1 MSRTSADS
9 GSSPTDQAPREED
22 DTQGCVLEE
31 DLLSQWNGREG
42 NEIVATEKV
51 ACDRCRRRKTKCD
64 RVNPCS
70 QCIKRASQCTYQL
83 GQKAKEKRQRVLI
96 SSVYES
102 RMEHISNKIDDLS
115 EMMRHLSHERSS
127 TSGLAT
133 SAGLQP
139 PLHSSLR
146 SSESRV
152 AASDNKTGVRDH
164 HQPLAEA
171 GGIESTLF
179 AHVIFATKF
188 LQTVVANDP
197 YTNVAAD
204 MTSVLD
210 ALRSTVN
217 VQKQQNET
225 LEGSPP
231 FSKTLPPGL
240 SSRDLPMPSMNRILA
255 CLRIA
260 HEERSPNQVYWPFEF
275 GSLGDFT
282 QYVIKACSPGPVTD
296 TELIIVHY
304 GLELLFTE
312 CSSVTGEDAVKQEY
326 EAQAL
331 ICSDSLET
339 ILSNLPFH
347 ITTNIVSVC
356 AMYMA
361 TIYCL
366 KHGKPFA
373 AWTFISRASL
383 MAQALGLH
391 NKLVMATEPTEESQR
406 GMRLFWG
413 LYALEKAVS
422 LRLGRSS
429 TIRDHD
435 ITVPRLLLDRNM
447 TSLLHNR
454 LPDWIEVASLYG
466 RVYDNIYSPS
476 ALSQPPSLRESR
488 TRALAAE
495 LERIMA
501 SRVEFYVSHSLP
513 IFLCMAA
520 GMETKF
526 GPSFYSR
533 ANFGVQKRPN
543 QWTSHVVHPGPSRF
557 IIHANRAI
565 EYSILASIYRGI
577 PSGQSSS
584 LTPCPQ
590 CISAARATLK
600 EIEVCISMLADAVL
614 WSPNLDIWVNEII
627 LLAPFM
633 PFLILFCSIIETS
646 NSSDLDRL
654 RQLVDSLQSMAQ
666 SPRYSACSKQL
677 RILKA
682 LYDVAAKYVEA
693 KAKGQSGDVPSDPF
707 TDLDMDMYL
716 KGNAVWFDA
725 DPHSPG
731 LLTAPETWSVDGV
744 QTPAAASS
752 AGTTEDQGQ
761 QVTNQALSFQPRAT
775 ISTMQRQIPD
785 DFTMELDTP
794 GVQLGSWFH
803 QSHQM
808 MRLLDDY

>member
-1 MSRTSADS
+1 MPGTPSDS
-9 GSSPTDQAPREED
+9 GSSPTDQAPREKD
-22 DTQGCVLEE
+22 DTQGRVLEE
-31 DLLSQWNGREG
+31 DLLSQWNGHEG
-42 NEIVATEKV
+42 HEIVATEKV

-70 QCIKRASQCTYQL
+70 QCIKTGSQCTYQL
-83 GQKAKEKRQRVLI
+83 GQKVKEKRQRVLI

-127 TSGLAT
+127 NGGPAT
-133 SAGLQP
+133 SAALQP
-139 PLHSSLR
+139 PLHSSFR
-146 SSESRV
+146 SSKSRV
-152 AASDNKTGVRDH
+152 AASGNKTGARNH
-164 HQPLAEA
+164 HQPSIEA
-171 GGIESTLF
+171 GGIESTLL
-179 AHVIFATKF
+179 AHVIFATRF

-197 YTNVAAD
+197 YSKVAAE

-225 LEGSPP
+225 LEDSPP
-231 FSKTLPPGL
+231 FSKALPPGL
-240 SSRDLPMPSMNRILA
+240 SFRDLPIPSMDRILA

-260 HEERSPNQVYWPFEF
+260 HERSSNEVYWPFEF

-296 TELIIVHY
+296 TELIIAHY

-312 CSSVTGEDAVKQEY
+312 CSSVTGDDAVKHEY

-361 TIYCL
+361 TIYSL
-366 KHGKPFA
+366 RHGKPFA
-373 AWTFISRASL
+373 AWSFISRASL

-391 NKLVMATEPTEESQR
+391 SKLAMTTEPAEEGQR
-406 GMRLFWG
+406 GIRLFWA
-413 LYALEKAVS
+413 LYVLEKAVS
-422 LRLGRSS
+422 LRLGRPS

-435 ITVPRLLLDRNM
+435 ITVPRLPLDRKM

-466 RVYDNIYSPS
+466 RVYDNIYSPN
-476 ALSQPPSLRESR
+476 ALVQPVSTRESR

-501 SRVEFYVSHSLP
+501 ARVEFY
-513 IFLCMAA
+513 
-520 GMETKF
+520 
-526 GPSFYSR
+526 
-533 ANFGVQKRPN
+533 KRPN

-584 LTPCPQ
+584 LAPCPE
-590 CISAARATLK
+590 CISAARVTLK
-600 EIEVCISMLADAVL
+600 EIEVCMSMLADAAL
-614 WSPNLDIWVNEII
+614 WSPSLDIWVNEII

-633 PFLILFCSIIETS
+633 PFLILFCSIVETS

-707 TDLDMDMYL
+707 TDLDMDTYL
-716 KGNAVWFDA
+716 NSNTVWFGA
-725 DPHSPG
+725 DSHSPG
-731 LLTAPETWSVDGV
+731 VSTAPDIWSLNGTE
-744 QTPAAASS
+744 TPAVASS
-752 AGTTEDQGQ
+752 AGTTEGQGQ
-761 QVTNQALSFQPRAT
+761 QVMNQALNFQPRAT
-775 ISTMQRQIPD
+775 MSAMQQQIPYD
-785 DFTMELDTP
+785 LTMELDMP
-794 GVQLGSWFH
+794 GVQLGRWFY

-808 MRLLDDY
+808 MRLLDDS

>member
-1 MSRTSADS
+1 MPGTPSDS
-9 GSSPTDQAPREED
+9 GSSPTDQAPREKD
-22 DTQGCVLEE
+22 DTQGRVLEE
-31 DLLSQWNGREG
+31 DLLSQWNGHEG
-42 NEIVATEKV
+42 HEIVATEKV

-70 QCIKRASQCTYQL
+70 QCIKTGSQCTYQL
-83 GQKAKEKRQRVLI
+83 GQKVKEKRQRVLI

-127 TSGLAT
+127 NGGPAT
-133 SAGLQP
+133 SAALQP
-139 PLHSSLR
+139 PLHSSFR
-146 SSESRV
+146 SSKSRV
-152 AASDNKTGVRDH
+152 AASGNKTGARNH
-164 HQPLAEA
+164 HQPSIEA
-171 GGIESTLF
+171 GGIESTLL
-179 AHVIFATKF
+179 AHVIFATRF

-197 YTNVAAD
+197 YSKVAAE

-225 LEGSPP
+225 LEDSPP
-231 FSKTLPPGL
+231 FSKALPPGL
-240 SSRDLPMPSMNRILA
+240 SFRDLPIPSMDRILA

-260 HEERSPNQVYWPFEF
+260 HERSSNEVYWPFEF

-296 TELIIVHY
+296 TELIIAHY

-312 CSSVTGEDAVKQEY
+312 CSSVTGDDAVKHEY

-361 TIYCL
+361 
-366 KHGKPFA
+366 
-373 AWTFISRASL
+373 
-383 MAQALGLH
+383 ALGLH
-391 NKLVMATEPTEESQR
+391 SKLAMTTEPAEEGQR
-406 GMRLFWG
+406 GIRLFWA
-413 LYALEKAVS
+413 LYVLEKAVS
-422 LRLGRSS
+422 LRLGRPS

-435 ITVPRLLLDRNM
+435 ITVPRLPLDRKM

-466 RVYDNIYSPS
+466 RVPN
-476 ALSQPPSLRESR
+476 ALVQPVSTRESR

-501 SRVEFYVSHSLP
+501 ARVEFYKATSDPYL
-513 IFLCMAA
+513 
-520 GMETKF
+520 
-526 GPSFYSR
+526 YSP

-584 LTPCPQ
+584 LAPCPE
-590 CISAARATLK
+590 CISAARVTLK
-600 EIEVCISMLADAVL
+600 EIEVCMSMLADAAL
-614 WSPNLDIWVNEII
+614 WSPSLDIWVNEII

-633 PFLILFCSIIETS
+633 PFLILFCSIVETS

-707 TDLDMDMYL
+707 TDLDMDTYL
-716 KGNAVWFDA
+716 NSNTVWFGA
-725 DPHSPG
+725 DSHSPG
-731 LLTAPETWSVDGV
+731 VSTAPDIWSLNGTE
-744 QTPAAASS
+744 TPAVASS
-752 AGTTEDQGQ
+752 AGTTEGQGQ
-761 QVTNQALSFQPRAT
+761 QVMNQALNFQPRAT
-775 ISTMQRQIPD
+775 MSAMQQQIPYD
-785 DFTMELDTP
+785 LTMELDMP
-794 GVQLGSWFH
+794 GVQLGRWFY

-808 MRLLDDY
+808 MRLLDDS

>member
-1 MSRTSADS
+1 MPCTPADS

-22 DTQGCVLEE
+22 DTQGVLED
-31 DLLSQWNGREG
+31 DLLSQWNGREE

-51 ACDRCRRRKTKCD
+51 ATKCD

-70 QCIKRASQCTYQL
+70 QCIKTGSQCTYQL

-115 EMMRHLSHERSS
+115 EMMRQLSHERTSN
-127 TSGLAT
+127 SGLAI

-152 AASDNKTGVRDH
+152 AASDNRTGTGNH

-179 AHVIFATKF
+179 SHVIFATRF

-197 YTNVAAD
+197 YSNVAAE

-210 ALRSTVN
+210 ALRSTIN

-225 LEGSPP
+225 LEGSHP
-231 FSKTLPPGL
+231 FSKALPPGL
-240 SSRDLPMPSMNRILA
+240 SSRDLPIPSMDRILA

-260 HEERSPNQVYWPFEF
+260 HEERSSNEVYWPFEF

-304 GLELLFTE
+304 GLDLLFTQ
-312 CSSVTGEDAVKQEY
+312 CSSVAGDDTVNQEY
-326 EAQAL
+326 QAQAL
-331 ICSDSLET
+331 ICSDGLET
-339 ILSNLPFH
+339 IISNLPFH

-361 TIYCL
+361 TIHCL

-391 NKLVMATEPTEESQR
+391 SKLVMATEPAEEARR
-406 GMRLFWG
+406 GIRLFWAV
-413 LYALEKAVS
+413 YAIEKAVS

-435 ITVPRLLLDRNM
+435 ITVPRLLLDRRM

-466 RVYDNIYSPS
+466 RVYDNIYSPN
-476 ALSQPPSLRESR
+476 ALAQPVSIRESR
-488 TRALAAE
+488 IRALAAE
-495 LERIMA
+495 LEKIMA
-501 SRVEFYVSHSLP
+501 SRVEFYVSRSLP
-513 IFLCMAA
+513 IFPCMAA
-520 GMETKF
+520 DKKPKSD
-526 GPSFYSR
+526 PSFQAR
-533 ANFGVQKRPN
+533 ANVVPQRRPN
-543 QWTSHVVHPGPSRF
+543 QWTSHLVHPGPSIF

-577 PSGQSSS
+577 PSGKSSY
-584 LTPCPQ
+584 LAPCPE
-590 CISAARATLK
+590 CISSARATLK
-600 EIEVCISMLADAVL
+600 ETEVCITMLTDAAL
-614 WSPNLDIWVNEII
+614 WSPSLNLWVNEVI

-633 PFLILFCSIIETS
+633 PFLVLFCNVIETS
-646 NSSDLDRL
+646 NSSDLDQL
-654 RQLVDSLQSMAQ
+654 QQLVVSLQSMAQ

-693 KAKGQSGDVPSDPF
+693 KAKGQSGEMISDPF
-707 TDLDMDMYL
+707 TDLNMDTYL
-716 KGNAVWFDA
+716 NGNTVWFGV
-725 DPHSPG
+725 DPDSPE
-731 LLTAPETWSVDGV
+731 LFTAPDNWSLDGA
-744 QTPAAASS
+744 QTLAAASS
-752 AGTTEDQGQ
+752 AGTTEDRGQ
-761 QVTNQALSFQPRAT
+761 QVMDQASSFQPRAT
-775 ISTMQRQIPD
+775 MPAMQQQIPD
-785 DFTMELDTP
+785 DFNMELDTP

-803 QSHQM
+803 QSHQI
-808 MRLLDDY
+808 MRLLDDS

>member
-1 MSRTSADS
+1 
-9 GSSPTDQAPREED
+9 
-22 DTQGCVLEE
+22 
-31 DLLSQWNGREG
+31 
-42 NEIVATEKV
+42 
-51 ACDRCRRRKTKCD
+51 
-64 RVNPCS
+64 
-70 QCIKRASQCTYQL
+70 
-83 GQKAKEKRQRVLI
+83 
-96 SSVYES
+96 
-102 RMEHISNKIDDLS
+102 MEHISNKIDDLS
-115 EMMRHLSHERSS
+115 EMMRRLSHERSS

-197 YTNVAAD
+197 YSNVAAD

-217 VQKQQNET
+217 VQRKKNET

-231 FSKTLPPGL
+231 FSKALPPGL

-312 CSSVTGEDAVKQEY
+312 CSSVAGDDAVKQEY
-326 EAQAL
+326 EAQAF

-361 TIYCL
+361 
-366 KHGKPFA
+366 
-373 AWTFISRASL
+373 
-383 MAQALGLH
+383 ALGLH

-406 GMRLFWG
+406 GMRLFWA

-435 ITVPRLLLDRNM
+435 ITVPRLLLDRKM

-466 RVYDNIYSPS
+466 RV
-476 ALSQPPSLRESR
+476 
-488 TRALAAE
+488 
-495 LERIMA
+495 LE
-501 SRVEFYVSHSLP
+501 
-513 IFLCMAA
+513 
-520 GMETKF
+520 
-526 GPSFYSR
+526 
-533 ANFGVQKRPN
+533 
-543 QWTSHVVHPGPSRF
+543 
-557 IIHANRAI
+557 
-565 EYSILASIYRGI
+565 
-577 PSGQSSS
+577 
-584 LTPCPQ
+584 PCPQ

-600 EIEVCISMLADAVL
+600 EIEVCISMLADAAL

-693 KAKGQSGDVPSDPF
+693 KAKGKSGDVPSDPF

-775 ISTMQRQIPD
+775 ISTMQQQIPD

-808 MRLLDDY
+808 MRLLDDS

>member
-1 MSRTSADS
+1 MMSCTPADS
-9 GSSPTDQAPREED
+9 RSSPTDQVPRDEG
-22 DTQGCVLEE
+22 DTQGCALEE
-31 DLLSQWNGREG
+31 DLLSQWNGRHE
-42 NEIVATEKV
+42 NDIVATEKV
-51 ACDRCRRRKTKCD
+51 SCDRCRKRKTRCD

-70 QCIKRASQCTYQL
+70 QCIKTGSQCTYQF

-127 TSGLAT
+127 NSNSGLAT
-133 SAGLQP
+133 SAGMQP

-146 SSESRV
+146 SNESRV
-152 AASDNKTGVRDH
+152 ASSDNKTGATNH

-179 AHVIFATKF
+179 AHVIFATRF

-197 YTNVAAD
+197 YSNVAAE

-225 LEGSPP
+225 LEGSHP
-231 FSKTLPPGL
+231 FSKALPPGL
-240 SSRDLPMPSMNRILA
+240 SSRDLPIPSMDRILA

-260 HEERSPNQVYWPFEF
+260 HERSSNEVYWPFEF

-296 TELIIVHY
+296 MELIIVHY
-304 GLELLFTE
+304 GLDLLFTE
-312 CSSVTGEDAVKQEY
+312 CSSVTGNDAVKQEY

-339 ILSNLPFH
+339 ILSSLPFH

-361 TIYCL
+361 TTHCL

-373 AWTFISRASL
+373 AWAFISRASL

-391 NKLVMATEPTEESQR
+391 SKLVMATEPTEEAQR
-406 GMRLFWG
+406 GIRLFWA
-413 LYALEKAVS
+413 LYVLEKAVS

-435 ITVPRLLLDRNM
+435 ITVPRLLLDRKM

-454 LPDWIEVASLYG
+454 LPDWIDMASLYG
-466 RVYDNIYSPS
+466 RVYDNIYSTS
-476 ALSQPPSLRESR
+476 ALSQPVSLRESR

-495 LERIMA
+495 LKRIMA
-501 SRVEFYVSHSLP
+501 SRVEFY
-513 IFLCMAA
+513 
-520 GMETKF
+520 
-526 GPSFYSR
+526 
-533 ANFGVQKRPN
+533 KRPN
-543 QWTSHVVHPGPSRF
+543 QWTSHVAHPGPSRF

-577 PSGQSSS
+577 SSGKSSS
-584 LTPCPQ
+584 LAPCPE

-600 EIEVCISMLADAVL
+600 ETEVCITMLTDAAL
-614 WSPNLDIWVNEII
+614 WSPSLDLWVNEII

-633 PFLILFCSIIETS
+633 PFLILFCSVIETL
-646 NSSDLDRL
+646 NSSDMDQLQ
-654 RQLVDSLQSMAQ
+654 QLVVSLQSMAQ
-666 SPRYSACSKQL
+666 SSRYSACSKQL
-677 RILKA
+677 RIFKA

-693 KAKGQSGDVPSDPF
+693 KAKGQSGEMISDPF
-707 TDLDMDMYL
+707 TDLDMDRYL
-716 KGNAVWFDA
+716 NGNTVWFGA
-725 DPHSPG
+725 DSNSPG
-731 LLTAPETWSVDGV
+731 LFTAPYTWSLDGTH
-744 QTPAAASS
+744 TPAAASS
-752 AGTTEDQGQ
+752 AGTTEDRGQ
-761 QVTNQALSFQPRAT
+761 RLMNQASSFQPRAT
-775 ISTMQRQIPD
+775 MSAMQQQMPD
-785 DFTMELDTP
+785 DLELDTP
-794 GVQLGSWFH
+794 GVQLGNWFH

-808 MRLLDDY
+808 MRLLDDS